1 MVTHFTTAP
10 GLSFA
15 ACVEHISWS
24 TPVVALRDP
33 QEEAWHDRISSPSGH
48 RWRGGVNAAGGCG
61 GRNIGGQFGGLRPQL
76 GAQRLDR

>member
-15 ACVEHISWS
+15 ASVEHLSWS

-33 QEEAWHDRISSPSGH
+33 QEAWHDRISSPSGH
-48 RWRGGVNAAGGCG
+48 IWRGGVNAAGSLD
-61 GRNIGGQFGGLRPQL
+61 RRDVASQL
-76 GAQRLDR
+76 GAVRPHAIALRRAL